1 LLHTIL
7 PPFVKAEFMPIL
19 PAKTIFNYFMNKCD
33 GLAGIK
39 TGVIF
44 AEGLRVV
51 KSLTNAVSRHKTTET
66 LYL

>member
-1 LLHTIL
+1 
-7 PPFVKAEFMPIL
+7 MPIL

-51 KSLTNAVSRHKTTET
+51 KSLTNAVLRHKTAET
-66 LYL
+66 RYL

>member
-39 TGVIF
+39 AGVIF
-44 AEGLRVV
+44 AEGLRAV
-51 KSLTNAVSRHKTTET
+51 KSLTTTVLRHKTAET
-66 LYL
+66 RYL